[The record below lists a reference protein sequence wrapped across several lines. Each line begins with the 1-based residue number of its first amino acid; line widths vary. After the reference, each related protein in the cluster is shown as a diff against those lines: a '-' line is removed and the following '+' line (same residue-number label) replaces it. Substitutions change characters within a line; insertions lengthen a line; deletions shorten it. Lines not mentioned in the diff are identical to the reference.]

1 MSSYGIMWY
10 IIIILSLVYWFLYKI
25 VKEYSWSNFN
35 KIEGCF
41 VYLFI
46 MIKTSCISII
56 YKIIKNKAKIGWLK
70 KIKYIYA
77 VVKFILFVYNG
88 IDINFNFLCLNDANM
103 DKFKKSVSEGIFN
116 DQIILSIKVVSF
128 ICAIF
133 IGSCMTIY
141 YISIIY
147 DEYTQ
152 WCNACWVADQSI
164 NHTHII
170 LSVIWNHRLEMAI
183 CQLPIMLTYNSHI
196 KKAFKID
203 YEGEDEDE

>member
-1 MSSYGIMWY
+1 MFN
-10 IIIILSLVYWFLYKI
+10 IIF
-25 VKEYSWSNFN
+25 
-35 KIEGCF
+35 
-41 VYLFI
+41 
-46 MIKTSCISII
+46 
-56 YKIIKNKAKIGWLK
+56 GWLK
-70 KIKYIYA
+70 KIKYIYT

-88 IDINFNFLCLNDANM
+88 IDINFDFLCFNDANI
-103 DKFKKSVSEGIFN
+103 DKFKRGVSKNIFN
-116 DQIILSIKVVSF
+116 DQVILSIKVVAF
-128 ICAIF
+128 ICAMF

-152 WCNACWVADQSI
+152 WCNVCWVADQSI

-183 CQLPIMLTYNSHI
+183 CQLPIMLTYNDHI
-196 KKAFKID
+196 KKIFKID